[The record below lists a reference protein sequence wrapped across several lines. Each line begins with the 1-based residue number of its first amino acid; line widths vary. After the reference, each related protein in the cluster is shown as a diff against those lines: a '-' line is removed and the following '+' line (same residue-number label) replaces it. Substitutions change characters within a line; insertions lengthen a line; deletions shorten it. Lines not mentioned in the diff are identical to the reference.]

1 MRAGSGK
8 SRLMTA
14 PLLTVRL
21 TGEASTGATPRIE
34 MMRDVRIMDEIV
46 NIRKRTSLSGSF
58 ILVLVAS

>member
-1 MRAGSGK
+1 
-8 SRLMTA
+8 MTA